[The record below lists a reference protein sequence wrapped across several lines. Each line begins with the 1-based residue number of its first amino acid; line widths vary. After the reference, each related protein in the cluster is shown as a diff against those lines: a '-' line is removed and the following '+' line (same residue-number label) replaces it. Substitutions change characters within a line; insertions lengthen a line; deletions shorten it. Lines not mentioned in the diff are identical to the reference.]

1 MKDATPIRIGAM
13 TMSDFVHESVLT
25 CPKCSFASAET
36 MPTDAC
42 QFLYECT
49 GCGAVLKP
57 NPGDC
62 CVFCSFGSVKC
73 PSVQAKRS
81 CCS

>member
-1 MKDATPIRIGAM
+1 MKDAMPIPIGAM
-13 TMSDFVHESVLT
+13 TMSDSVHESVLT
-25 CPKCSFASAET
+25 CPKCAFASAET

-42 QFLYECT
+42 QFFYECK

-73 PSVQAKRS
+73 PPIQAKRS